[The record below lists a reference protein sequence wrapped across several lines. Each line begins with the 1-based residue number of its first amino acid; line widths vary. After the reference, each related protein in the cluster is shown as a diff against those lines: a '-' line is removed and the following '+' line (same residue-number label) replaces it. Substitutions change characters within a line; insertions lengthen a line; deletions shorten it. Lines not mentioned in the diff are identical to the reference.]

1 MGNHYALKRLSAQQR
16 ERLESGKPVF
26 MVGGVKIIKNKET
39 GEYEGVPKEW
49 VDNYDLPIKINLNK
63 LIKTKNLPE

>member
-1 MGNHYALKRLSAQQR
+1 
-16 ERLESGKPVF
+16 

-63 LIKTKNLPE
+63 LIKTKNLP